1 MSETGQQPPQRPWE
15 DRDPFRAERPT
26 PPQRPTGFARYRMFF
41 ILIAAFVVIA
51 VVKGSLDKVDTQGAR
66 QSRFVVV
73 SDVLGSAPGKP
84 RLVPAVGVIPAGGG
98 EDKPLLVLIAGRDH
112 LLESLL
118 DDGFYASLAA
128 TGLDA
133 PNVAILSVDRDS
145 GAHDRDDGK
154 WGTYIVDEAIPKAVE
169 QMGADP
175 ERVAIGG
182 FDIGGFGALD
192 LARKQPE
199 RFCAV
204 GAHSP
209 EIWARFGDAPKGL
222 FTDAAD
228 FSEHDLL
235 GLAIDGTFP
244 AQRALRIDVGSEDP
258 QLADVTRFVQGLR
271 DAGQDVTFAKPFA
284 GRGTVAHWKD
294 NSGNLLRFY
303 AKALADC
310 TAR

>member
-15 DRDPFRAERPT
+15 DRDPFRAERPS

-51 VVKGSLDKVDTQGAR
+51 VVKGTFDKVDTQGAR
-66 QSRFVVV
+66 QSRFVVT
-73 SDVLGSAPGKP
+73 SEVLGSEPGKP

-98 EDKPLLVLIAGRDH
+98 EGKPLLVLIAGRDH

-128 TGLDA
+128 IGLDA
-133 PNVAILSVDRDS
+133 PNIAIVTVDRDS

-154 WGTYIVDEAIPKAVE
+154 WGTYVADEAIPKAIQ

-182 FDIGGFGALD
+182 FDVGGFGALD
-192 LARKQPE
+192 LARKLPG
-199 RFCAV
+199 RYCAV

-222 FTDAAD
+222 FADAAD
-228 FSEHDLL
+228 FAAHDLL
-235 GLAIDGTFP
+235 GLAVDGAFP
-244 AQRALRIDVGSEDP
+244 KLGAVRIDVGTDDP
-258 QLADVTRFVQGLR
+258 QVAHVVRFVKGLR
-271 DAGQDVTFAKPFA
+271 DAGQEVAFTKPFE
-284 GRGTVAHWKD
+284 GRGSVAYWKA

-303 AKALADC
+303 ARALADC
-310 TAR
+310 AER

>member
-1 MSETGQQPPQRPWE
+1 MSETGQQPPERTWE
-15 DRDPFRAERPT
+15 DRNPFRPERPS
-26 PPQRPTGFARYRMFF
+26 PMQRPTGFARYRMFF

-66 QSRFVVV
+66 QSRFVVQ
-73 SDVLGSAPGKP
+73 STVLGSEPGKT
-84 RLVPAVGVIPAGGG
+84 RLVPALGVIPAGGG
-98 EDKPLLVLIAGRDH
+98 EGKPLLVLIAGRDQ

-128 TGLDA
+128 IGLDA
-133 PNVAILSVDRDS
+133 PNIAVLTVDRDS

-154 WGTYIVDEAIPKAVE
+154 WGTYIVDEAIPKAVQ

-182 FDIGGFGALD
+182 FDVGGFGALD

-222 FTDAAD
+222 FRDAAD
-228 FSEHDLL
+228 FAEHDLL

-244 AQRALRIDVGSEDP
+244 RLKALRIDVGSEDL
-258 QLADVTRFVQGLR
+258 QLADVVRFVQGVR
-271 DAGQDVTFAKPFA
+271 DAGQEVAYTKPFE
-284 GRGTVAHWKD
+284 GRGTVVHWKD

-303 AKALADC
+303 AKALAGC